1 MSEDEFIIQKNIN
14 ERKSNSFLINDSSNY
29 SLDIYHI
36 IDKINNSI
44 DEPSKQKNN
53 EFILNILLIH
63 LMFLI

>member
-14 ERKSNSFLINDSSNY
+14 EQKLNTFLINDSSNY

-44 DEPSKQKNN
+44 DEPSKQKNFN
-53 EFILNILLIH
+53 IFI
-63 LMFLI
+63 F